1 MPAAASPTPGP
12 DFTHEPDVFDEIDV
26 DHDGVITREE
36 LSRWER
42 WHGSLHRNKAMS
54 ITTKIVIT
62 LVGVAVLV
70 AGLIMMVAPGPG
82 ILGIVAGL
90 AILSLEWEW
99 ADRWLVAARRKLDE
113 ARAKA
118 AAMDP
123 AVRRRRM
130 ILTATLTVLVL
141 GGIAVYVILKDW
153 PGWSVDGW
161 DKLQSFIGFVPDL
174 PGM

>member
-1 MPAAASPTPGP
+1 MPETSSPKP
-12 DFTHEPDVFDEIDV
+12 EPADSVFDEIDV

-42 WHGSLHRNKAMS
+42 WHGTLHRNRAMS
-54 ITTKIVIT
+54 LTTKIVVTI
-62 LVGVAVLV
+62 VGVAVLI

-99 ADRWLVAARRKLDE
+99 ADRWLVAARRKLKE
-113 ARAKA
+113 AQEKA

-123 AVRRRRM
+123 AVRRRRV
-130 ILTATLTVLVL
+130 ILTVTLTVLVV
-141 GGIAVYVILKDW
+141 GGIALYVALQDW
-153 PGWSVDGW
+153 PNWSVDGW